1 MRKKKGEKNKLKKE
15 DRSEIVSI
23 TSRKLV
29 PYILLFGLYLIS
41 YGHLSPG
48 GGFQGGVVLGSGII
62 LLSLSRGI
70 FLTEKKFSSPKITF
84 LEAFMITIF
93 ILLGIIGL
101 IAGKS
106 FLGNIF
112 PLKKA
117 GEIPT
122 AGFIFLLNLV
132 IGLKVGAGIIL
143 IFYSLCERQEE

>member
-1 MRKKKGEKNKLKKE
+1 MKRD

-48 GGFQGGVVLGSGII
+48 GGFQGGVVLGAGII
-62 LLSLSRGI
+62 LLCLSHGI
-70 FLTEKKFSSPKITF
+70 FLTEKKFSPEKIAF
-84 LEAFMITIF
+84 LETFMITIF
-93 ILLGIIGL
+93 ILLGIIGV
-101 IAGKS
+101 IMGKS

-112 PLKKA
+112 PLKKV
-117 GEIPT
+117 EKVPT
-122 AGFIFLLNLV
+122 AGLIFILNLV

-143 IFYSLCERQEE
+143 IFYSLCERDER